1 VAATIAQ
8 AVANAQDIRF
18 DDQGL
23 VPCVAQDQ
31 ATGEV
36 LMVAWMNREAFDLTQ
51 STGDLHFWSRSRKEI
66 WHKGATSGNTLAVTE
81 LRIDCDGD
89 TLVALVDPAGP
100 ACHTGARTCFQDGEP
115 DNPAIHEVLPGLE
128 RTIAERLL
136 SGDSESSWTAKLLAN
151 ATLAGEK
158 VEEEAEEVVRAVRE
172 ETDERCAEEA
182 ADLLYHLL
190 VLLKTRGLDFA
201 DVAGVLASR
210 RGA

>member
-1 VAATIAQ
+1 MAATIAQ

-36 LMVAWMNREAFDLTQ
+36 LMVAWMNRDAFDLTQ

-66 WHKGATSGNTLAVTE
+66 WHKGATSGNTLAVAE
-81 LRIDCDGD
+81 LRLDCDGD

-115 DNPAIHEVLPGLE
+115 DNPAIHEVLPGLA

-136 SGDSESSWTAKLLAN
+136 SGDAESSWTAKLLAN

-158 VEEEAEEVVRAVRE
+158 VEEEAEEVVRAVRD

-201 DVAGVLASR
+201 DVARVLASR

>member
-1 VAATIAQ
+1 M
-8 AVANAQDIRF
+8 ANAQDIRF

-36 LMVAWMNREAFDLTQ
+36 LMVAWMNRDAFDLTQ

-66 WHKGATSGNTLAVTE
+66 WHKGATSGNTLAVAE
-81 LRIDCDGD
+81 LRLDCDGD

-115 DNPAIHEVLPGLE
+115 DNPAIHEVLPGLA

-136 SGDSESSWTAKLLAN
+136 SGDAESSWTAKLLAN

-158 VEEEAEEVVRAVRE
+158 VEEEAEEVVRAVRD

-201 DVAGVLASR
+201 DVARVLASR

>member
-1 VAATIAQ
+1 MAATIAR
-8 AVANAQDIRF
+8 AVANADNIRF

-36 LMVAWMNREAFDLTQ
+36 LMVAWMNREAFDLTE
-51 STGDLHFWSRSRKEI
+51 STGDLHFWSRSRGEI

-81 LRIDCDGD
+81 LRLDCDGD

-100 ACHTGARTCFQDGEP
+100 SCHTGARSCFQDGEP
-115 DNPAIHEVLPGLE
+115 DSPAIHEVLPGLE
-128 RTIAERLL
+128 RTISERLIA
-136 SGDSESSWTAKLLAN
+136 GDQDSSWTAKLLADPS
-151 ATLAGEK
+151 LAGEK

-201 DVAGVLASR
+201 DVARVLASR

>member
-1 VAATIAQ
+1 M
-8 AVANAQDIRF
+8 ANAEDIRF

-23 VPCVAQDQ
+23 VPCIAQNQ
-31 ATGEV
+31 LTGEV
-36 LMVAWMNREAFDLTQ
+36 LMVAWMNREAFDLTE
-51 STGDLHFWSRSRKEI
+51 STGDLHFWSRSRCEI
-66 WHKGATSGNTLAVTE
+66 WHKGATSGNTLAVTDMR
-81 LRIDCDGD
+81 LDCDGD

-115 DNPAIHEVLPGLE
+115 ENPAIHEVLPGLE
-128 RTIAERLL
+128 RTIAQRLL
-136 SGDSESSWTAKLLAN
+136 SGDAESSWTAKLLDD

-201 DVAGVLASR
+201 DVARVLASR
-210 RGA
+210 RSA